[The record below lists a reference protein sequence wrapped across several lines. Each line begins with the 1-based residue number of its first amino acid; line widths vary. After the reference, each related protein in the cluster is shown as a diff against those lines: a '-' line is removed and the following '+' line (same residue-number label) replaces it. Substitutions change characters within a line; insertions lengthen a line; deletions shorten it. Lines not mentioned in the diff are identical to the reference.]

1 LNSEKPQNFNPYEK
15 PKKKKQKNKKQKMK
29 KARNFSTNIKN
40 PSLVDEKRWFWAGEI
55 PQNISA

>member
-15 PKKKKQKNKKQKMK
+15 PKNKKKKQKMK

>member
-1 LNSEKPQNFNPYEK
+1 MKNPK
-15 PKKKKQKNKKQKMK
+15 TKKKKKTKQKMK